1 MLDPPVRAGTSMS
14 SSSEA
19 PPAERAPGALAREL
33 GLEPVWQR
41 AFAAVEKMVGGRV
54 VQAERQARWRP
65 AWFLTLDRDGESVG
79 VYFRGD
85 RTEGSGVYG
94 LEHEYGVMQ
103 VLAAHGIPVPRLYGF
118 CDDPRGIVME
128 RAPGRANLAH
138 AVDEAERRSVLD
150 HYMEI
155 LAEMHRIDPA
165 AFEAVG
171 LRRPRGPSEIAL
183 ADLPQWEK
191 SFRARKQRPEPL
203 IELVLGWLHD
213 HLPTHRSRVSFA
225 AGDSGQFL
233 FDHGRVTSVIDL
245 ELAFLG
251 DPLADLAAM
260 RSRDASEPLG
270 DLSRGFA
277 RYASLVGEPIDLG
290 VLHFHTARF
299 AINTPLAVA
308 PLCATPPPGFNLAQ
322 YLSWYLVYGRLPIEV
337 IAEVEG
343 VELEAP
349 VPVAPEAGR
358 NAAAHDVL
366 VGLLT
371 DGERSYR
378 VDTALRM
385 AEYVREIDRRG
396 AAVEAQDLDEAAR
409 LLGRRPMDGAAA
421 DAALETMAREE
432 RRTRLPELLRYLYR
446 RTRRQESL
454 LHPAMREL
462 AQVEFQ
468 RIRL

>member
-1 MLDPPVRAGTSMS
+1 MS
-14 SSSEA
+14 STIEDRFA
-19 PPAERAPGALAREL
+19 AREPGALAREL
-33 GLEPVWQR
+33 GLEPVWER
-41 AFAAVEKMVGGRV
+41 AFAAVERMVGGRV
-54 VQAERQARWRP
+54 VWAERQPRWRP
-65 AWFLTLDRDGESVG
+65 AWFLTLDRGGEEVG

-128 RAPGRANLAH
+128 RAPGRANLAT
-138 AVDEAERRSVLD
+138 ATDEAERRSVLD

-171 LRRPRGPSEIAL
+171 LRRPRGPTEIAL

-191 SFRARKQRPEPL
+191 SFRSRKTRSEPA

-213 HLPTHRSRVSFA
+213 HVPTHRSRVSFA
-225 AGDSGQFL
+225 TGDSGQFL
-233 FDHGRVTSVIDL
+233 FDRGRVTSVIDL

-251 DPLADLAAM
+251 DPLADLGAM

-270 DLSRGFA
+270 DLSRGYA
-277 RYASLVGEPIDLG
+277 RYAEIAGEPIDLP
-290 VLHFHTARF
+290 VLHFHTVRF
-299 AINTPLAVA
+299 ALNTPLAVA
-308 PLCATPPPGFNLAQ
+308 PLCANPPPGFNLAQ
-322 YLSWYLVYGRLPIEV
+322 YLSWYLVYGRLPLEV

-343 VELEAP
+343 VELDAP
-349 VPVAPEAGR
+349 EPVAAESGR
-358 NAAAHDVL
+358 NAVAHDVL
-366 VGLLT
+366 VALLT

-378 VDTALRM
+378 VDTALRL

-396 AAVEAQDLDEAAR
+396 AAIEAQDRDEVAE
-409 LLGRRPMDGAAA
+409 LLGRRPTSAAEG
-421 DAALETMAREE
+421 DAALERLAREE
-432 RRTRLPELLRYLYR
+432 RGTRLSELLRLLHR
-446 RTRRQESL
+446 RTLRQESL
-454 LHPAMREL
+454 LRPAMREL
-462 AQVEFQ
+462 VDVRFQ